1 MSKPD
6 TWKNVR
12 KDKVKKWNT
21 SKTAMFTWNQSTNPA
36 KQQLYC
42 KFIMCVHSKLA
53 LSLSA
58 SVSLASL
65 LPLDKHQAYSWLS
78 LFSLFSLFFPVFPVD
93 RASSTCISHV
103 CLFGV
108 LSLRGTLSQSV
119 ATLGLSVSKHSV
131 SVCLCFLCHAACS
144 IGASST
150 ECLLHCASH
159 WSSVVPPR
167 QCQGSAYFV
176 ATAAATALSPHSA
189 MTFAFSILSLSL
201 QCFFGWLKVKKAKV
215 FLLYAFLVTK
225 NTQKIVSQAVS

>member
-1 MSKPD
+1 MLEK
-6 TWKNVR
+6 TKL
-12 KDKVKKWNT
+12 KKLNT

-58 SVSLASL
+58 SVGPASL

-78 LFSLFSLFFPVFPVD
+78 LFVPVFPCFPVD
-93 RASSTCISHV
+93 SASSTCISHV